1 MNPQADVK
9 AERAIGSVQGLCPFA
24 GVIAGL
30 VAGAAYLGAQMFFSA
45 TVHDADAWAPLQ
57 RISAMLLGP
66 DDLPPS
72 TDHSATLAGM
82 AVLIHFGLAIVFG
95 RFVDL
100 AVRGRVRL
108 DAVLRGLAV
117 GVALYGVNYFVV
129 APLAFPWFEDGRGLT
144 TLLDHALFGAVA
156 VAVYLQLRMRRP
168 GWVV

>member
-1 MNPQADVK
+1 MNLQADVK
-9 AERAIGSVQGLCPFA
+9 AQRAIGSVQGLCPFA

-30 VAGAAYLGAQMFFSA
+30 LAGAAYLGAQMFFSA
-45 TVHDADAWAPLQ
+45 AVHDADAWAPLQ

-72 TDHSATLAGM
+72 ADHSATLAGM
-82 AVLIHFGLAIVFG
+82 ALLIHFGLAMVFG

-100 AVRGRVRL
+100 AVRGHVRM
-108 DAVLRGLAV
+108 DAVLRGLGV
-117 GVALYGVNYFVV
+117 GVALYAVNFFVV
-129 APLAFPWFEDGRGLT
+129 APLAFPWFEDSRGLT

-156 VAVYLQLRMRRP
+156 VAIYLQLRMRRP

>member
-1 MNPQADVK
+1 MNPQADVQAK
-9 AERAIGSVQGLCPFA
+9 RTTGSVQGLCPFA
-24 GVIAGL
+24 GVIAGV
-30 VAGAAYLGAQMFFSA
+30 VAGAAYLAAQAFFSA
-45 TVHDADAWAPLQ
+45 TVHGADAWAPLQ

-82 AVLIHFGLAIVFG
+82 GLLIHFGLAVVFG

-108 DAVLRGLAV
+108 DALLRGLAV
-117 GVALYGVNYFVV
+117 GVALYAVNFFVV
-129 APLAFPWFEDGRGLT
+129 APLAFPWFEDSRGLT

-156 VAVYLQLRMRRP
+156 VVVYLQLRRRLP
-168 GWVV
+168 RWVV